1 MKCPG
6 ASERCDKPEDRLQQT
21 IIECNIKVM
30 NSNV

>member
-6 ASERCDKPEDRLQQT
+6 ASERCDKPEVGLQQT
-21 IIECNIKVM
+21 IIECNIKVI